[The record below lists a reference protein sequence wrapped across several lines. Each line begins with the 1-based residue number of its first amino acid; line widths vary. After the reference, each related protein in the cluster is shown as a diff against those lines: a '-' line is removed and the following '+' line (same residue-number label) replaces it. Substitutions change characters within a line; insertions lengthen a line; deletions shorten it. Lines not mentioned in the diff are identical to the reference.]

1 MSASGRDEKHLEFK
15 VGAMILVAL
24 ALLVAFVLILGDFNP
39 FRKRLEVDVYF
50 QNPGGLSAGAAVKV
64 AGRKVGVINEM
75 TYLGQ
80 EGPIHPASGR
90 PSLVRTRL
98 ELDEEVFDTMRSD
111 VRFYITTKG
120 VLGDPFLEI
129 DPGVNPKPFSKNVP
143 VFGTDPPRL
152 DLFLADGAELVKSLN
167 RLLTTNADN
176 LDQLLGGSARLIG
189 ELESLVEDDAGTGEK
204 ARLGRILT
212 GVEGLLDETR
222 TLVST
227 AQEKYIDDPSLER
240 SLDNLES
247 LSRKLDR
254 DIDPLIKDVR
264 KALATV
270 DRLGN
275 TIGPEEQKNIK
286 SALAKLDDIAKRAD
300 TTVAKV
306 DRIITKVERGEGTV
320 GQLMTDEEI
329 YDDLKELL
337 RDLKHH
343 PWKLIWED

>member
-1 MSASGRDEKHLEFK
+1 MSAQGRDEKHLEFK

-24 ALLVAFVLILGDFNP
+24 ALLVTFVLILGDWSLTP
-39 FRKRLEVDVYF
+39 RTQVDVYF

-64 AGRKVGVINEM
+64 AGRKVGKIIEM
-75 TYLGQ
+75 TFLGQ
-80 EGPIHPASGR
+80 DGPIHPASGR
-90 PSLVRTRL
+90 PSLVRTRV
-98 ELDEEVFDTMRSD
+98 ELDEEVYSHLRAD

-129 DPGVNPKPFSKNVP
+129 EPGVSPTPLDSKTL

-152 DLFLADGAELVKSLN
+152 DLFLADGAELVRSLN
-167 RLLTTNADN
+167 RLLTTNQEE
-176 LDQLLGGSARLIG
+176 LDVLIGGSARLIG
-189 ELESLVEDDAGTGEK
+189 ELDEVVHDDGGTGER
-204 ARLGRILT
+204 ARIARIMQ
-212 GVEGLLDETR
+212 GVEELVGETR
-222 TLVST
+222 TLVSG
-227 AQEKYIDDPSLER
+227 AQEKFIDDPSVER

-247 LSRKLDR
+247 VSRKLDR

-264 KALATV
+264 SALATV

-275 TIGPEEQKNIK
+275 TIGPEEQKEIK
-286 SALAKLDDIAKRAD
+286 SALSKLDDIATRAD
-300 TTVAKV
+300 RTLANV
-306 DRIITKVERGEGTV
+306 DQMVEKMRRGEGTV

-337 RDLKHH
+337 RDIKHH